1 MLLVAVVC
9 CALLGSASGRGVIV
23 ANHSTGVACVEYPP
37 PPPPVPPRV
46 CMSIHAF
53 CKWWVTLN
61 LGTKAWCLPIDVN
74 VSLSHEPQNTDSNA
88 RRSTAYLQGGGSP
101 EARTRFLVERFR
113 PSFERVPSARIR
125 FSVQFRGLHS
135 FTSQLE
141 CLLWDRGCA

>member
-23 ANHSTGVACVEYPP
+23 ANHSTGVACVEYP